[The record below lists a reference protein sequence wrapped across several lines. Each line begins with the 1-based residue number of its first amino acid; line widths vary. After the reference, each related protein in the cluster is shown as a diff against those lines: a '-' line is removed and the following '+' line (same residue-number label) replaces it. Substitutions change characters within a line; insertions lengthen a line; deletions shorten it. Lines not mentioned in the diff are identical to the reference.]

1 MEIYGLMTIADSI
14 SNKWLQKAAVK
25 SQTPGSG
32 FEKAC
37 FVGEGK
43 LVFGET
49 QTQSEGFEWTP
60 DKVLMPL

>member
-1 MEIYGLMTIADSI
+1 MKNPDSR
-14 SNKWLQKAAVK
+14 
-25 SQTPGSG
+25 SG

-49 QTQSEGFEWTP
+49 QAQSEGFEWLQ
-60 DKVLMPL
+60 DKILMLLQCHL